1 MSFKV
6 DYRIYLDQSPEN
18 QAALAIKAF
27 SDLADIADL
36 IGDIDVDGA
45 IRYLAECGHP
55 QTLLDLVRSL
65 LADFTALMNRAGEA
79 AERNL
84 SDQEDH

>member
-6 DYRIYLDQSPEN
+6 DYRNYLDQSPEN

-27 SDLADIADL
+27 SDLADIAEL
-36 IGDIDVDGA
+36 IGDIDIDGA
-45 IRYLAECGHP
+45 IRHLADRGEP
-55 QTLLDLVRSL
+55 QMSLDLLRSL
-65 LADFTALMNRAGEA
+65 LSDFMALMNEADEA

-84 SDQEDH
+84 IDGEDS